1 MPAPKKT
8 TRRPAL
14 LASATLLS
22 LALGLVLPLTAGTAE
37 AKPIRPG
44 SRTGTGT
51 TDSGSPSK
59 ATGTPRATST
69 PADSLDDAD
78 DVDDADDS
86 PASSGTGKTGS
97 GTSGK
102 SLSKVGGLR
111 LGAPGIQV
119 QPGVGAPKLPEAEL
133 SANSWIV
140 ADAESGEVLASY
152 NAHKELAPASTL
164 KMLFADT
171 LLGRWPG
178 TQTHTV
184 TNEDLAGIGAG
195 SSLVGV
201 KEKEEYTVRDLWLGV
216 FLRSGNDAVHVLSAM
231 NGGVDKT
238 VADMN
243 ARAEELQALDT
254 HVVSPDGY
262 DAKGQVSS
270 AYDLTL
276 IARSG
281 LQDPDFREYASTVRA
296 QFPGATTKGKG
307 GKKTRGTFEIQNTNR
322 LLTGAGV
329 DQYPGIAGVKNGN
342 TTNAGATFTGVAE
355 RDGKVL
361 LVTVMNPKK
370 KELNRVYK
378 ETAAL
383 LDWGFAASGKVTP
396 VGELVPPASQAAA
409 SASADP
415 GASSAA
421 VPAGDHAG
429 AGDVAAA
436 KQGEAGP
443 LWIPLAI
450 VGGVLVLLA
459 GGGFLL
465 HRRWPLPGTGAR
477 QEAPTANGSP
487 TDGSEGSGSE
497 ASEGADKAADT
508 AEEPKDGEDTAP
520 AADSGKADATEAEA
534 EATGT
539 DAETDTDTSSAA
551 AGTGKDEPA
560 EDDDAAEARMPQQA
574 TAPRTTKD
582 EDQPA

>member
-8 TRRPAL
+8 ARRPAL

-59 ATGTPRATST
+59 VTRTPRATST
-69 PADSLDDAD
+69 PADSPADAD
-78 DVDDADDS
+78 GS
-86 PASSGTGKTGS
+86 PASAGTGKTGS

-133 SANSWIV
+133 SADSWIV

-184 TNEDLAGIGAG
+184 TNEDLAGVGAG

-231 NGGVDKT
+231 NGGIDET

-243 ARAEELQALDT
+243 AHAEELQALDT

-281 LQDPDFREYASTVRA
+281 LQKPDFREYASTVRA

-307 GKKTRGTFEIQNTNR
+307 GKKTRGSFEIQNTNR
-322 LLTGAGV
+322 LLTGTGV

-342 TTNAGATFTGVAE
+342 TTHAGATFTGVAE

-421 VPAGDHAG
+421 VPAGDQAG
-429 AGDVAAA
+429 AGDAATA
-436 KQGEAGP
+436 EPGEAGP

-459 GGGFLL
+459 GGGFLV

-477 QEAPTANGSP
+477 QEATPAEGSP
-487 TDGSEGSGSE
+487 SETSEGSE
-497 ASEGADKAADT
+497 DADKAADA
-508 AEEPKDGEDTAP
+508 AEKPKDGEDVTA
-520 AADSGKADATEAEA
+520 AAASGKTAATEADADATEATGTEADTAEA
-534 EATGT
+534 EATE
-539 DAETDTDTSSAA
+539 ADTDTSSGA
-551 AGTGKDEPA
+551 AGAGKGGSA
-560 EDDDAAEARMPQQA
+560 EDDAPEARMPQQA
-574 TAPRTTKD
+574 TAPRTAKD